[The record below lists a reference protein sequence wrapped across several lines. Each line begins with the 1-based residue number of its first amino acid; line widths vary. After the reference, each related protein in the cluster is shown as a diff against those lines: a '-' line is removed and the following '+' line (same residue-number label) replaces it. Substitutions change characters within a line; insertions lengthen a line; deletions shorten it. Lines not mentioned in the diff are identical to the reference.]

1 MVYVLYIQMI
11 DLVKNKNEQKYL
23 LEEINVPENRGRVS
37 IFDRLDHLKKLVD
50 MPTTWSVVDIQ
61 LKNVKCFM
69 NQLRNLI
76 AWNQK
81 YRYTEQS
88 GYYICLVYVKQ
99 KIFNE
104 IELSDSPD
112 SHAMSEIKGSDDLSQ
127 INISGDIGR
136 CTTIAIMQRLQN
148 IHDLWLSVLDNRS
161 TILVR
166 VLLQLQTKNI
176 NQHFGVITSSP

>member
-1 MVYVLYIQMI
+1 MVYVVCIQII

-81 YRYTEQS
+81 YRYTQQS
-88 GYYICLVYVKQ
+88 GYCICLVY
-99 KIFNE
+99 
-104 IELSDSPD
+104 
-112 SHAMSEIKGSDDLSQ
+112 H
-127 INISGDIGR
+127 
-136 CTTIAIMQRLQN
+136 
-148 IHDLWLSVLDNRS
+148 
-161 TILVR
+161 
-166 VLLQLQTKNI
+166 
-176 NQHFGVITSSP
+176 